1 MNEFRE
7 SSVDLSLRLVHL
19 ARARLKAGTAAVTRC
34 WVGGHFAQATLR
46 AGARLQPIID
56 QPRVT
61 CWLYRPIYHRT
72 HTHTHRVTER
82 DADEETDQQT
92 DRHADMANCIS
103 IRPVTC
109 RFASFPAFNTDA
121 SAVKMHSDGA
131 HRICTLHRELINTV
145 VIITTVVNLGAPH
158 TWNENKNS
166 WTIELTCT
174 VQAAMNLALS

>member
-1 MNEFRE
+1 MILLLYSLCTAVYCVYVCIHLYCAFLACFVAVILVLFIVLPSWCNSEWMNEWMNEFRE

-72 HTHTHRVTER
+72 HTHTQSDWER
-82 DADEETDQQT
+82 RGRRNRPT
-92 DRHADMANCIS
+92 DRQTRRH
-103 IRPVTC
+103 
-109 RFASFPAFNTDA
+109 
-121 SAVKMHSDGA
+121 G
-131 HRICTLHRELINTV
+131 
-145 VIITTVVNLGAPH
+145 
-158 TWNENKNS
+158 
-166 WTIELTCT
+166 
-174 VQAAMNLALS
+174 